1 MEALGEEPRVTR
13 PDGPEVETRTAKK
26 LAADPQLTCGKMMVN
41 SVTAGLMYMWV
52 DLFGRPLLPLAAY
65 VGLLLSPL
73 RLGWSFSERNE
84 VRSVIS
90 IYFFILSAGVLPMW
104 CLKRG
109 GTVGR
114 CLMLAYVSWYM
125 LMDTAHLRGGRFVAA
140 FRRRNFWKHFAAY
153 FPMSLTRTAKLDASR
168 NYIFGYH
175 PHGVISMGA
184 VCNFATEA
192 TGFSELFPGID
203 LRLLTLGTNFRI
215 PVFREYLLGLGVGC
229 VSRASIVGNLARQP
243 GASVMIVIGGA
254 RESLETA
261 PGSNKLILGNRKGF
275 VKLALQTGTSLVPVF
290 SFGETDLF
298 GVFASSR
305 FRRMQLWLQKQM
317 GRCLG
322 FFPHDIAGVSGG
334 VFCVL
339 DHWLGQASACLKLGS
354 ERKMR
359 HDFAVVAYTCVFS
372 GFGIPF
378 FFGRALTGGVLH
390 RVFGLSRGVMPL
402 RMPVQSVVGRPIH
415 VDKPVPKPTQEQI
428 DELHQRYVEELQK
441 VYNEWKAPFLADRAQ
456 AMENQGELAKAVLR
470 RGSFHLEKVESLT
483 VVG

>member
-1 MEALGEEPRVTR
+1 
-13 PDGPEVETRTAKK
+13 
-26 LAADPQLTCGKMMVN
+26 
-41 SVTAGLMYMWV
+41 
-52 DLFGRPLLPLAAY
+52 
-65 VGLLLSPL
+65 
-73 RLGWSFSERNE
+73 
-84 VRSVIS
+84 
-90 IYFFILSAGVLPMW
+90 
-104 CLKRG
+104 
-109 GTVGR
+109 
-114 CLMLAYVSWYM
+114 
-125 LMDTAHLRGGRFVAA
+125 
-140 FRRRNFWKHFAAY
+140 
-153 FPMSLTRTAKLDASR
+153 
-168 NYIFGYH
+168 
-175 PHGVISMGA
+175 MGA

-317 GRCLG
+317 G
-322 FFPHDIAGVSGG
+322 
-334 VFCVL
+334 
-339 DHWLGQASACLKLGS
+339 
-354 ERKMR
+354 
-359 HDFAVVAYTCVFS
+359 
-372 GFGIPF
+372 FGIPF